1 MKKKNEEQQTPDTS
15 FREKGEEFLKKLR
28 EMPYTNDKVGKS
40 FVILRSPL
48 STETQNSETE
58 E

>member
-15 FREKGEEFLKKLR
+15 IREKGEAFLKRFR
-28 EMPYTNDKVGKS
+28 EMPYDNSKVGKS

-48 STETQNSETE
+48 STETHNSETE